1 VDYVPS
7 LLDAARRRAEAEG
20 LEIRFEDGDAEA
32 IPAEDASFDVVLS
45 TFGSMFAPDHQQA
58 ADELLRVCRPG
69 GRIGMAN
76 WVPDGAGGALFGTV
90 AKYVP
95 PPAGVASP
103 ALWGT
108 EDHLR
113 ALFGPDVELSTTRRS
128 MNFRFPSLDFWV
140 DFFGAHFGPTLR
152 AFQAVG
158 PDGEAA
164 LRADFVAALSPYNIA
179 DDDTLV
185 LQQDYL
191 EVIARKPENATHAR

>member
-1 VDYVPS
+1 
-7 LLDAARRRAEAEG
+7 
-20 LEIRFEDGDAEA
+20 
-32 IPAEDASFDVVLS
+32 
-45 TFGSMFAPDHQQA
+45 
-58 ADELLRVCRPG
+58 
-69 GRIGMAN
+69 MAN

-140 DFFGAHFGPTLR
+140 DFFGAHF
-152 AFQAVG
+152 
-158 PDGEAA
+158 
-164 LRADFVAALSPYNIA
+164 
-179 DDDTLV
+179 
-185 LQQDYL
+185 
-191 EVIARKPENATHAR
+191 ARRSGRSRRSARTVKRRCARTSSLP